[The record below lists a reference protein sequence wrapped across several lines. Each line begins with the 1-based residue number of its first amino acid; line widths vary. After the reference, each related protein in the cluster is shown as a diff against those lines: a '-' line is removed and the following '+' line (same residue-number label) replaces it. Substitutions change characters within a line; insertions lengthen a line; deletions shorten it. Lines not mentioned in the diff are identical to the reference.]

1 MGIIF
6 YNGRILTLAAPF
18 YAQAVLVEDGRIV
31 SVGSEAQIR
40 ALAKPD
46 DEWYDLNG
54 KTLAP
59 AFLDAHSHFSGYA
72 NSLMQIPL
80 ERAESFEDIC
90 AAIQNFVSTQAP
102 GEGAWIVAKGYDH
115 NRLREHRHPSLELLD
130 KACPDHPLVVQH
142 QSGHMGCVN
151 SRALELLGIRPD
163 TPAPEGGVIGL
174 EGGKLTGYMEENA
187 FIQALMKVPAP
198 TAQDFL
204 NAVQRAQ
211 ERYASYGITTVQEGM
226 LPSSALPYY
235 DLILSREALWLDVV
249 GYADVREREQV
260 YAHFKQQDGAYHGH
274 FRLGGC
280 KMFLDGSPQG
290 KTAWLRTPYV
300 GGGCGYP
307 VLTDEQVYG
316 FVKDAVEHRCQLL
329 THCNGDAAAA
339 QLLRA
344 YSLVCAE
351 HPFARDLRPVMIH
364 AQLVGLDQLPLLR
377 ECGMMPSFFVAHVYH
392 WGDTHL
398 KNLGPERA
406 AKISPARSALQEG
419 LPVTFHQDS
428 PVIEPDMLETVW
440 CAAVRRTREG
450 VFLGKEERITVEEAL
465 RAVTA
470 EAAYQYGEEHLKG
483 TIEAGKVADLIVL
496 DKDPLAMEPDEVRNI
511 RVCATFKDGR
521 VVFEAE

>member
-1 MGIIF
+1 MSVFTMRAVRRARMHGRKTENMGMIF

-90 AAIQNFVSTQAP
+90 AAIQNFVSTQSP

-249 GYADVREREQV
+249 GYADVREREPGICAFPATRRSLSRSFSARRVQNV
-260 YAHFKQQDGAYHGH
+260 PGRFAAGKNGVAAHSVCRRRVRISRSHG
-274 FRLGGC
+274 RAG
-280 KMFLDGSPQG
+280 
-290 KTAWLRTPYV
+290 LRV
-300 GGGCGYP
+300 CQGCGR
-307 VLTDEQVYG
+307 TQVSAS
-316 FVKDAVEHRCQLL
+316 D
-329 THCNGDAAAA
+329 
-339 QLLRA
+339 
-344 YSLVCAE
+344 SLQRRRRRGTAFARIQPCLCGTSVCA
-351 HPFARDLRPVMIH
+351 
-364 AQLVGLDQLPLLR
+364 G
-377 ECGMMPSFFVAHVYH
+377 
-392 WGDTHL
+392 
-398 KNLGPERA
+398 
-406 AKISPARSALQEG
+406 SAPG
-419 LPVTFHQDS
+419 YDP
-428 PVIEPDMLETVW
+428 
-440 CAAVRRTREG
+440 CAARGAGSASASARVRHDAE
-450 VFLGKEERITVEEAL
+450 FLCGARVSLGRHTSEKPWPGARGKNQPGLAARCRRGFPSRSIRIL
-465 RAVTA
+465 R
-470 EAAYQYGEEHLKG
+470 
-483 TIEAGKVADLIVL
+483 
-496 DKDPLAMEPDEVRNI
+496 
-511 RVCATFKDGR
+511 
-521 VVFEAE
+521 